1 MNHRPWI
8 AGIACLLAVGCSRR
22 EPTVGDGTAAATPR
36 RGGTVTIGVGSEPEV
51 LIPYANVSSRTSD
64 VMAFL
69 FVNLAET
76 QPDLLSYA
84 PSLAKSW
91 EWSPDSLQLTMHLRD
106 DMTWSDGVPVT
117 AGDVQ
122 FSYDVARDSLVGWR
136 SRHWK
141 MEILACDVVDAHTVR
156 FRFDHLFPD
165 QFRYAKEGFVIP
177 KHLLASVP
185 RAKWKDAAF
194 GRAPVGCGPFRLE
207 RWEAQQ
213 RLILA
218 RNERYHESGKPYLDR
233 VVLEIV
239 PDATNRA
246 AQLRAGRLDMVDEL
260 APADAAALRDASH
273 DPATRARLLVVR
285 GRTYDYLGYNSKD
298 ARLADVRLREALTR
312 AIDRD
317 ALVART
323 CHGFAE
329 RFEGPIVPMSPAYDS
344 TRALTPY
351 DPASARQLLAAAG
364 WRDQDSDGWVERD
377 GKRLELDVIVA
388 SDVQRRLDAM
398 VLIQSDWKA
407 VGVKANILPLERSTV
422 IARCRSRDF
431 TVVCG
436 AWGAGLSINLQGIW
450 GCSLESNNFVSY
462 CNPELD
468 RLNARALR
476 LPLRAALPLWIEA
489 QRLVVA
495 DHPYTWLYYLHDTIG
510 IATRMQGMQIDVRG
524 AFLNPESWWVTDA
537 ETASR

>member
-1 MNHRPWI
+1 MHQRWVV
-8 AGIACLLAVGCSRR
+8 GIACLLAVGCSRR
-22 EPTVGDGTAAATPR
+22 EPSVGDGSATGTPR
-36 RGGTVTIGVGSEPEV
+36 RGGTVTIGLGSEPEA

-64 VMAFL
+64 VIAFL

-76 QPDLLSYA
+76 QPDLSSYA

-91 EWSPDSLQLTMHLRD
+91 EWSPDSLRLTMHLRD

-117 AGDVQ
+117 AEDVQ
-122 FSYDVARDSLVGWR
+122 FSFDVGRDSLVGWR

-141 MEILACDVVDAHTVR
+141 TAIQACDIVDAHTVR
-156 FRFDHLFPD
+156 FRFDHVFPD

-177 KHLLASVP
+177 KHLLAAVQRST
-185 RAKWKDAAF
+185 WKDAAF

-207 RWEAQQ
+207 RWEPQQ
-213 RLILA
+213 RLVLA
-218 RNERYHESGKPYLDR
+218 RNERFHEPGKPYLDR
-233 VVLEIV
+233 IVLEIV
-239 PDATNRA
+239 TDATNRG
-246 AQLRAGRLDMVDEL
+246 AQLRAGGLDLVDEM
-260 APADAAALRDASH
+260 APADAAALRDAQGKP
-273 DPATRARLLVVR
+273 DTRARLQVVR
-285 GRTYDYLGYNSKD
+285 GRTYDYLGYNLKD
-298 ARLADVRLREALTR
+298 PRLADVRLREALTR

-323 CHGFAE
+323 CRGFAE
-329 RFEGPIVPMSPAYDS
+329 RFEGPIVPLSPAYDS

-351 DPASARQLLAAAG
+351 DPAGARRLLQAAG
-364 WRDQDSDGWVERD
+364 WRDLDGDGWVERD

-398 VLIQSDWKA
+398 VLIQSDWKQ
-407 VGVKANILPLERSTV
+407 VGVKANILPLERSTA

-431 TVVCG
+431 TVNCG
-436 AWGAGLSINLQGIW
+436 AWGAGLSVNLQGVW
-450 GCSLESNNFVSY
+450 GCSLESNNFISY
-462 CNPELD
+462 CNPKLD
-468 RLNARALR
+468 SLNARAVR
-476 LPLRAALPLWIEA
+476 LPLLAARPLWVEA

-510 IATRMQGMQIDVRG
+510 IATRLQGMQIDARG
-524 AFLNPESWWVTDA
+524 VFLNPEAWWVTDA